1 MYPKRWKRTKKVI
14 SFMATFAML
23 SSTMGTAAAA
33 ASINTDYEPVMEE
46 ETALNVDSQN
56 VMLASEP
63 VSPPAI
69 EVSEPNSQ
77 PDAAINTDQLAD
89 VPADAGKAGELSYQE
104 VYEKMNALRE
114 KYPEG
119 MTWTNFEPYG
129 TKEGAIDKEYRWKGG
144 TILGNVRSGVG
155 CAAFAFI
162 LSDAAFGDLKA
173 RVIDN
178 GAVKYEHV
186 RPGDIL
192 RVNGN
197 SHSVIVLQKTAV
209 GVIVAEG
216 NYNKSVHWGRAISK
230 EEVEKANFIVT
241 RYPTDPDTS
250 SDADIVQKVV
260 HEGTEGNLK
269 WTLTESGILTISGS
283 GNMKNFTDNDRPEWN
298 AHKDSINT
306 VVIESGVTSIGDY
319 AFYEIGSE
327 TSQSHIISVSIPG
340 TVETI
345 GDSAF
350 ENCGNLLSATI
361 PEGVKTIGVSAFK
374 GCRSLEYIDFPS
386 SITSVGDSA
395 FMDCDEVTRVRF
407 KPGSESVHI
416 GDNLFARCR
425 KLTVVT
431 LPEKADRISSGMFT
445 NCEWITELYIPAG
458 IAKVFDPESIPP
470 MSPFAGCSNL
480 KKIYFAGSESEWQ
493 NKNGNV
499 AINRAGLD
507 GKVEVECNYP
517 FPNPFLED
525 PNDPGDMPGL
535 HTHNWLSA
543 DWNHDDNYHWHECS
557 VAGCP
562 VTANNEK
569 DSYAQ
574 HSYGDWVVDTNA
586 TAYENGN
593 RHRECTICSYRQNE
607 SIPATGSS
615 SGGGSSWDWGSSG
628 GGSWGWGG
636 SWGSGTPSK
645 PVTPSK
651 PDNTTEPDA
660 TEDTSGNT
668 ENTSGNNTAGDT
680 SDNSSDSENTG
691 NVVEDDTSDISA
703 SELKLEKAKFKK
715 QLKTDL
721 KKQIKAQ
728 VKTNLKKQL
737 KTELKLKGKA
747 KLKKQLKAE
756 VKAQVKA
763 KLKKQL
769 KKQFGKQLGQ
779 EFSDLF
785 NVQFN
790 EQFNKVFNDQFNT
803 QYKQL
808 AAKQKKSK

>member
-14 SFMATFAML
+14 SIMTTFAML

-216 NYNKSVHWGRAISK
+216 NYNKSVHCGRAISK

-283 GNMKNFTDNDRPEWN
+283 GNMKNFTIDDRPNWN
-298 AHKDSINT
+298 EYKDSINT
-306 VVIESGVTSIGDY
+306 VVIESGVTSIGNY
-319 AFYEIGSE
+319 AFYEIKDS

-350 ENCGNLLSATI
+350 ENCENLLSATI

-374 GCRSLEYIDFPS
+374 WCSSLEHIDFPS

-395 FMDCDEVTRVRF
+395 FMECDKVTRVRF
-407 KPGSESVHI
+407 EPGSESVHI
-416 GDNLFARCR
+416 GDNLFSKCWA
-425 KLTVVT
+425 LTEVI
-431 LPEKADRISSGMFT
+431 LPEKADQISSGMFA
-445 NCEWITELYIPAG
+445 NCLALTELYIPAG
-458 IAKVFDPESIPP
+458 VTDINYTGNGGAPFFGCKV
-470 MSPFAGCSNL
+470 L
-480 KKIYFAGSESEWQ
+480 KKIYFAGSISTWTSI
-493 NKNGNV
+493 NGNS
-499 AINRAGLD
+499 AIQYSGLT
-507 GKVEVECNYP
+507 GQVEVEENIP

-535 HTHNWLSA
+535 HTHNWSST

-586 TAYENGN
+586 TAYENGS

-645 PVTPSK
+645 PVTPTK

-660 TEDTSGNT
+660 MEDTSGNT
-668 ENTSGNNTAGDT
+668 DNTSGNNTAGDT
-680 SDNSSDSENTG
+680 SDNSSDSENTE

-721 KKQIKAQ
+721 KKQIKVQ